1 MASYFRVE
9 INGNAQNCAKLISE
23 LRSGDWNLS
32 VDQEGYLV
40 VSELEWERLEQTAS
54 TFQCTIDSLGQVQQ
68 AA

>member
-9 INGNAQNCAKLISE
+9 INGDAQNCAKLISE

>member
-1 MASYFRVE
+1 MASYFRIE
-9 INGNAQNCAKLISE
+9 INGDAQNCAKLISE